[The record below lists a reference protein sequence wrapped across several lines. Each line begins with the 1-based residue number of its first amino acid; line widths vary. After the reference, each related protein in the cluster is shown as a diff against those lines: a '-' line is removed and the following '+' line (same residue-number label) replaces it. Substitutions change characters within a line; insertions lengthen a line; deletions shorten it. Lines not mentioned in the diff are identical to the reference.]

1 MYIITKENVT
11 ETVEIKRYN
20 KIISYYIML
29 SKSKPYPYKID
40 DLHKSRTVEKK
51 AGRYEYCIPRPKKV
65 SFNTKVYIYFINN
78 RDEYDKHMIRQL
90 WWSRHELADL
100 REQNEVQ
107 PKLTSHFLDFLF
119 TLCDWN

>member
-1 MYIITKENVT
+1 
-11 ETVEIKRYN
+11 
-20 KIISYYIML
+20 ML

-40 DLHKSRTVEKK
+40 DLHKSHIVEKN
-51 AGRYEYCIPRPKKV
+51 AGRYDYCIPRPKKV
-65 SFNTKVYIYFINN
+65 SFNTNVYIHFIHN